1 MKHDTIMEGGPAD
14 YALVEGEAER
24 VAKQA
29 VEKLKESRQECW
41 RPTSGV
47 PSFTGING
55 ARNFQAKWEFF
66 TNLYLKN
73 LIHAVLVKRI
83 TVEPLIS
90 DPCETRL
97 WSEHKKSHKIREW
110 KKPFNE

>member
-1 MKHDTIMEGGPAD
+1 MKCTGLQTAMKHDTIMEGGPAD

-55 ARNFQAKWEFF
+55 ARNFQAK
-66 TNLYLKN
+66 
-73 LIHAVLVKRI
+73 
-83 TVEPLIS
+83 
-90 DPCETRL
+90 
-97 WSEHKKSHKIREW
+97 
-110 KKPFNE
+110 